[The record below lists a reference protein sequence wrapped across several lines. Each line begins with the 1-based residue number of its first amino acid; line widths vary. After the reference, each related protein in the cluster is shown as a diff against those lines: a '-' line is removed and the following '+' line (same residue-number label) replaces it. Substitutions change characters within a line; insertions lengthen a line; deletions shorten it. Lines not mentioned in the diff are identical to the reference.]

1 HVRGTY
7 EAQYVV
13 INWVMYVA
21 IMGMFRSRMI
31 MDTDEDDYFLEP
43 EYGYEDLT
51 FLEACM
57 DNDLDAIAA
66 IVDDSPTEE
75 EINERDRCGRTGLS
89 HLCSAGLTPAL
100 EMLIDVPELDVN
112 LPDKEGNTPL
122 ILAAQAGH
130 TDAVR
135 LLLQD
140 FKGIRIDQPNR
151 LGMTALL
158 KAAIQGRTDCA
169 RLLLYAGADP
179 KLRDQGRKL
188 CAEEWAAYCGR
199 RDCADAIAKFS
210 NTKSF
215 YLKSVEAERT
225 SQRLE
230 RSNSLP
236 ELAKEE
242 TPGSKPQ
249 HKRASLRKKIKKKL
263 AGTTTTATT
272 SEASNK
278 LTVNPGSRSPF
289 AVIARCVS
297 TPVLPGAI
305 NSGTGSGGCL
315 QRPVSV
321 DNIPR
326 VEVTTAPREEGG
338 GECNQAPNTSK
349 ISRSRRR
356 LQHSNSSTNI
366 SHNNEGSSS
375 ARDAAM
381 NISGNATP
389 TFTEEYITVT

>member
-1 HVRGTY
+1 
-7 EAQYVV
+7 
-13 INWVMYVA
+13 
-21 IMGMFRSRMI
+21 
-31 MDTDEDDYFLEP
+31 MDTDDDDYFLEP

-57 DNDLDAIAA
+57 DGDLDAIAA
-66 IVDDSPTEE
+66 IVEDNPTEE

-89 HLCSAGLTPAL
+89 HLCSTGLAPAL
-100 EMLIDVPELDVN
+100 ELLTDLPELDVN

-135 LLLQD
+135 IMLQY

-151 LGMTALL
+151 LGMTALM
-158 KAAIQGRTDCA
+158 KAAIQGRSDCS

-188 CAEEWAAYCGR
+188 CAEEWAAFCGR

-215 YLKSVEAERT
+215 YLKAMEAER
-225 SQRLE
+225 SHQRLE

-236 ELAKEE
+236 DLANDIIIDA
-242 TPGSKPQ
+242 KPQ
-249 HKRASLRKKIKKKL
+249 HKRASLRKKIK
-263 AGTTTTATT
+263 
-272 SEASNK
+272 NK
-278 LTVNPGSRSPF
+278 LTGTTPEGPSRSSLSPGSRSPF

-305 NSGTGSGGCL
+305 NSNTGNNSS
-315 QRPVSV
+315 RNVNV
-321 DNIPR
+321 DSIPR
-326 VEVTTAPREEGG
+326 VEVTMPPKDEENSGADFCLPPG
-338 GECNQAPNTSK
+338 RTG
-349 ISRSRRR
+349 RSRRR
-356 LQHSNSSTNI
+356 LHSSRSNHDADFQHSEALHSPASNNKST
-366 SHNNEGSSS
+366 
-375 ARDAAM
+375 
-381 NISGNATP
+381 P
-389 TFTEEYITVT
+389 VTEEYVTVT

>member
-1 HVRGTY
+1 
-7 EAQYVV
+7 
-13 INWVMYVA
+13 
-21 IMGMFRSRMI
+21 MGHSVGSRMI
-31 MDTDEDDYFLEP
+31 METDEDDYFLEP

-66 IVDDSPTEE
+66 IVDDNPTEE

-100 EMLIDVPELDVN
+100 EMLIDVPEVDVN

-151 LGMTALL
+151 LGMTALM
-158 KAAIQGRTDCA
+158 KAAIQGRTDCS

-210 NTKSF
+210 NSKSF

-242 TPGSKPQ
+242 VPGPKPQ

-263 AGTTTTATT
+263 QGTTTPSSDAT
-272 SEASNK
+272 NK
-278 LTVNPGSRSPF
+278 LTVSPGSRSPF

-297 TPVLPGAI
+297 TPVLPGAM
-305 NSGTGSGGCL
+305 NSGAGGAGGVAGSL

-326 VEVTTAPREEGG
+326 VEVTTAPMEEGG
-338 GECNQAPNTSK
+338 EHNQASSTGK

-356 LQHSNSSTNI
+356 LQHS
-366 SHNNEGSSS
+366 HSSS
-375 ARDAAM
+375 NVSPEASTSRDTGLS
-381 NISGNATP
+381 NIPASPAQ